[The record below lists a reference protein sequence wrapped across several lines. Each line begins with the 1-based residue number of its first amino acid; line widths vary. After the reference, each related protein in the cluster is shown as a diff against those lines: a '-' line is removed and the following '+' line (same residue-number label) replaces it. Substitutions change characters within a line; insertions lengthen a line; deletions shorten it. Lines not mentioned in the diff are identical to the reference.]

1 MKGNLLWTESDVYD
15 EIEDIEAHSRVKD
28 GLLEQDDYAS
38 PENLDAP
45 GHNKATC
52 REIIY
57 DDAMGGHNQAICSE
71 SIYDDAMGAGQSQEP
86 DDDEGDYDDVIP
98 ADERREKEKP
108 QDRRPDLFLLNAE
121 TKERVSSEFKR
132 LEEFNPNREW
142 LEYRYDHVLS

>member
-1 MKGNLLWTESDVYD
+1 MLYRKFIRNDMKGNLLWTESDDND
-15 EIEDIEAHSRVKD
+15 EANRADSRKDIEAHSRVKD
-28 GLLEQDDYAS
+28 GHLEQDDYAS

-57 DDAMGGHNQAICSE
+57 DDAMGG
-71 SIYDDAMGAGQSQEP
+71 GQSQDY
-86 DDDEGDYDDVIP
+86 DDDEGDYVDVIT
-98 ADERREKEKP
+98 ADETREKEKP